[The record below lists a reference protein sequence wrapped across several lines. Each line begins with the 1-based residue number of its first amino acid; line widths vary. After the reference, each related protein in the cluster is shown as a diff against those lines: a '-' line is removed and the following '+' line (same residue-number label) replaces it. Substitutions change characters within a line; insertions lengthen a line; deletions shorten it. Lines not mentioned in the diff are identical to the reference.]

1 MRCWVVYNSLHV
13 YFHYNFHSKPMG
25 QPNEVFNSYR
35 ADEQS
40 EEQRVSGQRA
50 YRQAAAEWWG

>member
-1 MRCWVVYNSLHV
+1 MLGSLQPLHV

-25 QPNEVFNSYR
+25 QPNKVFNSYR

-40 EEQRVSGQRA
+40 EEQRVFALRA
-50 YRQAAAEWWG
+50 DGQAAAEQG